1 MQTNLKGRA
10 PVDAGGADK
19 QPQAAEEAREGRQV
33 EVHRPRGA
41 IQPALVAGDA
51 EHEVQGLMSQP
62 VKRRVPS
69 HATMS
74 EM

>member
-33 EVHRPRGA
+33 EVHRPRRA
-41 IQPALVAGDA
+41 IQPALVAGGA
-51 EHEVQGLMSQP
+51 EHEVQGLVSHP

-69 HATMS
+69 HDKTS
-74 EM
+74 K